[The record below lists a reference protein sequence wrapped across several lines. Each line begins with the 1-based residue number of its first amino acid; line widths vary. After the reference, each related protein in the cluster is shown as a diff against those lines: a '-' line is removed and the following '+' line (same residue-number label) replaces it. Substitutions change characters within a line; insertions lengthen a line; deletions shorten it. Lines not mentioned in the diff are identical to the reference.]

1 MTKSSSSRKLS
12 RRSFLKL
19 SGGSLAAATG
29 TRWLTELS
37 SSVSRPQEGATTA
50 DATPDVQLGVT
61 DGWFYLPPKPAI
73 PQLHPHPLAPAPF
86 TTYFLGLRDVTGL
99 KQDRVE
105 RQQNKAQYPAPLF
118 WTKQEVPFW
127 LQFTDLGLADI
138 KPLSDSQASNP
149 VVAPGGGRLS
159 YAYSAHEPGS
169 YIYHY
174 HLQGAERF
182 HVSMSGLILVR
193 PAQDGDTTYYP
204 SGRYVCNDGNGS
216 TGYDREFVMLL
227 SEVWA
232 TAHRAA
238 ADLQLPG
245 GRTRRGDFYLLN
257 GRVYPDT
264 LAPNGA
270 TDPAN
275 GDLIPPEPHSGE
287 RAEIYAH
294 LQYQP
299 LSSLV
304 QCNAGER
311 VLLRFANL
319 GFKRQSMTLSGID
332 MEVVCRNS
340 TLPRGGAGR
349 GIPIGARES
358 VDAIFTAPTYQGP
371 GPFDTYLLYNPGLS
385 RANNLSPSGFSG
397 QMTEVHVF
405 PPGTL
410 GPQTGPNA

>member
-1 MTKSSSSRKLS
+1 MTKPSSFRKLS
-12 RRSFLKL
+12 RRGFLKL
-19 SGGSLAAATG
+19 GGGSLAAATG

-37 SSVSRPQEGATTA
+37 SSVLRPQEGATAA
-50 DATPDVQLGVT
+50 DATPDVHLGVT
-61 DGWFYLPPKPAI
+61 DGWIYLPPKPVI

-86 TTYFLGLRDVTGL
+86 TTYFWGLRDVTRL
-99 KQDRVE
+99 KQDRVA

-118 WTKQEVPFW
+118 RTKQDLPLW
-127 LQFTDLGLADI
+127 LQFTNLD
-138 KPLSDSQASNP
+138 
-149 VVAPGGGRLS
+149 PGMPDGGRVA
-159 YAYSAHEPGS
+159 YAYNAHDPGS

-174 HLQGAERF
+174 HLPGAEGF

-193 PAQDGDTTYYP
+193 PAQDGDTTGYP
-204 SGRYVCNDGNGS
+204 SGRYVCNDEDGS

-232 TAHRAA
+232 TAHRAT
-238 ADLQLPG
+238 ADVQSPG

-264 LAPNGA
+264 LAPNGGA
-270 TDPAN
+270 DPAS
-275 GDLIPPEPHSGE
+275 GDLIPPGPRSGE
-287 RAEIYAH
+287 PAGIYAH

-319 GFKRQSMTLSGID
+319 GFKRQSMKLAGVE
-332 MEVVCRNS
+332 MKVVCPNA
-340 TLPRGGAGR
+340 TLRRAQR
-349 GIPIGARES
+349 AAHTVAIGARES
-358 VDAIFTAPTYQGP
+358 IDAIFTAPAYQGP
-371 GPFDTYLLYNPGLS
+371 GPFDTYLLYNPGYS

-410 GPQTGPNA
+410 GPQPGPNA